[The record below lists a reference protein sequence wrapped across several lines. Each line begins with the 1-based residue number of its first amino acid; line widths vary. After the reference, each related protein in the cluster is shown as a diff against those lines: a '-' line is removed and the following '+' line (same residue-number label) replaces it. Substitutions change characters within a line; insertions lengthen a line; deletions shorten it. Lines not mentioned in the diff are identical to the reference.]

1 LDNFKIIESFVF
13 SLISNTTVMLHLLA
27 PAAEYI
33 FSLDQVKEV
42 EMDGACG
49 TYGGEEKFI

>member
-1 LDNFKIIESFVF
+1 MNKFKIIEVLVF
-13 SLISNTTVMLHLLA
+13 SLINNTTVTLYLRALA
-27 PAAEYI
+27 TEYI
-33 FSLDQVKEV
+33 FSFDQIKEV